1 MYICVVV
8 EQESSSNEWN
18 VLLKRKDIEIHKL
31 QDDLDN
37 LERAFRDR
45 LSEKEKKHLQRVM
58 ELEESLTAKEKE
70 LNDTNS
76 KLSLV
81 QLSSVSQVW
90 QV

>member
-81 QLSSVSQVW
+81 QLSNVSQV
-90 QV
+90 

>member
-1 MYICVVV
+1 MAV
-8 EQESSSNEWN
+8 EQESLSNEWN
-18 VLLKRKDIEIHKL
+18 ILLKRKDIEIHKL

-45 LSEKEKKHLQRVM
+45 LSEKEKKHLQRVT
-58 ELEESLTAKEKE
+58 ELEKSLTAKEKE

-81 QLSSVSQVW
+81 QLSSVSQV
-90 QV
+90 